1 MNFNLVNQNNFII
14 LKIKQVMAKF
24 GLYTNQGERI
34 TITEHK
40 DMKEALEFHAK
51 RKQLP
56 LDLFISM
63 FRVEKIEENETR
75 SIKN

>member
-1 MNFNLVNQNNFII
+1 MT
-14 LKIKQVMAKF
+14 KF
-24 GLYTNQGERI
+24 GLYTNQGSRI

-40 DMKEALEFHAK
+40 DLKEALEFHAK

>member
-1 MNFNLVNQNNFII
+1 
-14 LKIKQVMAKF
+14 MAKF

-56 LDLFISM
+56 LNLFISM
-63 FRVEKIEENETR
+63 FRVKKIEENETR

>member
-1 MNFNLVNQNNFII
+1 
-14 LKIKQVMAKF
+14 MAKF

-63 FRVEKIEENETR
+63 FRVEKIKENATR
-75 SIKN
+75 STKN

>member
-1 MNFNLVNQNNFII
+1 
-14 LKIKQVMAKF
+14 MAKF

-40 DMKEALEFHAK
+40 DIKEALEFHAK

-75 SIKN
+75 SIKI

>member
-1 MNFNLVNQNNFII
+1 
-14 LKIKQVMAKF
+14 MAKF
-24 GLYTNQGERI
+24 GLYTMQGERI
-34 TITEHK
+34 TTSYHK
-40 DMKEALEFHAK
+40 DLKEALEYHAK
-51 RKQLP
+51 VKQLP

>member
-1 MNFNLVNQNNFII
+1 MV
-14 LKIKQVMAKF
+14 KF

>member
-1 MNFNLVNQNNFII
+1 
-14 LKIKQVMAKF
+14 MAKF

-40 DMKEALEFHAK
+40 DLKEALEFHAK

-63 FRVEKIEENETR
+63 FRVEKIKENETR

>member
-1 MNFNLVNQNNFII
+1 
-14 LKIKQVMAKF
+14 MAKF

-40 DMKEALEFHAK
+40 DLKEALNFHAK

-56 LDLFISM
+56 LKLFISM

-75 SIKN
+75 SIKS

>member
-1 MNFNLVNQNNFII
+1 
-14 LKIKQVMAKF
+14 MAKF

-40 DMKEALEFHAK
+40 DMKEALEYHAK
-51 RKQLP
+51 LKQLP
-56 LDLFISM
+56 LDLFITM
-63 FRVEKIEENETR
+63 FVVKEVKKNETR

>member
-1 MNFNLVNQNNFII
+1 
-14 LKIKQVMAKF
+14 MAKF

-63 FRVEKIEENETR
+63 FRVEKIEKNETR
-75 SIKN
+75 STKN

>member
-1 MNFNLVNQNNFII
+1 
-14 LKIKQVMAKF
+14 MAKF

-40 DMKEALEFHAK
+40 DIKEALEFHAK

-75 SIKN
+75 SIKS

>member
-1 MNFNLVNQNNFII
+1 
-14 LKIKQVMAKF
+14 MAKF
-24 GLYTNQGERI
+24 GLYTNQGNRI

>member
-1 MNFNLVNQNNFII
+1 
-14 LKIKQVMAKF
+14 MAKF
-24 GLYTNQGERI
+24 ELYTNQGERI

-40 DMKEALEFHAK
+40 DLKEALEFHAK

-63 FRVEKIEENETR
+63 FRVEKIEEKETR

>member
-1 MNFNLVNQNNFII
+1 
-14 LKIKQVMAKF
+14 MAKF

-40 DMKEALEFHAK
+40 DLKEALEFHAK

-63 FRVEKIEENETR
+63 FRVEKIEENEIR

>member
-1 MNFNLVNQNNFII
+1 
-14 LKIKQVMAKF
+14 MAKF

-34 TITEHK
+34 IITEHK
-40 DMKEALEFHAK
+40 DLKEALNYHAK
-51 RKQLP
+51 LKQLP

-63 FRVEKIEENETR
+63 FRVEKIKENETR

>member
-1 MNFNLVNQNNFII
+1 
-14 LKIKQVMAKF
+14 MAKF

-40 DMKEALEFHAK
+40 DLKEALEFHAK

-63 FRVEKIEENETR
+63 FRVEKIKENETR
-75 SIKN
+75 SIKD